1 MAKPEQHYGTK
12 EHGKVRAASFR
23 AAIDALPDGPIVLT
37 VAADGNAKSTPQNNY
52 LHLLFRIAAKYMNDE
67 GYGDGSPWTMERVKA
82 HCKAEGVYPMTD
94 VVLPTGEIK
103 QVAKDTAE
111 LDKLET
117 METIERVI
125 AYFAELGITLPQPD
139 EQTEIQL

>member
-52 LHLLFRIAAKYMNDE
+52 LHLLFRIAAQMMNDE
-67 GYGDGSPWTMERVKA
+67 GYGDGTPWTMERVKS
-82 HCKAEGVYPMTD
+82 HCKSAGLYPVIDM
-94 VVLPTGEIK
+94 VLKGGEVI

-139 EQTEIQL
+139 EQIEIQL

>member
-12 EHGKVRAASFR
+12 EHGRVKAASFR

-52 LHLLFRIAAKYMNDE
+52 LHLLFRIAAQMMNDE
-67 GYGDGSPWTMERVKA
+67 GYGDGTPWTMERVKS
-82 HCKAEGVYPMTD
+82 HCKSAGLYPVIDM
-94 VVLPTGEIK
+94 VLKGGEVI

-111 LDKLET
+111 LDKLEM